1 MKRKYIKAY
10 SKLLA
15 MIMAAVL
22 VLPLS
27 TPVLAAESANS
38 NNRTEFNFINV
49 EDYDNIEYTY
59 VENENTYHV
68 YESINDSFTEVHT
81 KIYVINE
88 SEEVL
93 IDEFI
98 IYLETVDGTL
108 YVSKYVDEVL
118 VDRSEVGQVNQVN
131 FAGSG
136 INLRVGRY
144 YDGMLYYDGST
155 NRFFT
160 GWYYDYT
167 SEGSNYIPVFTY
179 SVVISVLTN
188 LLIENQVVSVVIEE
202 IAQKILEEKMPI
214 IYWTQEVYHVNQ
226 ISYPERQ
233 LYGSFVGQKVYMS
246 IYSDSERNDYL
257 GTEVQEWHDPEEWP
271 SRINIGPA

>member
-167 SEGSNYIPVFTY
+167 SEGSNNGMIRK
-179 SVVISVLTN
+179 SGL
-188 LLIENQVVSVVIEE
+188 
-202 IAQKILEEKMPI
+202 
-214 IYWTQEVYHVNQ
+214 HV
-226 ISYPERQ
+226 
-233 LYGSFVGQKVYMS
+233 
-246 IYSDSERNDYL
+246 
-257 GTEVQEWHDPEEWP
+257 
-271 SRINIGPA
+271 